1 MDTRA
6 ANLTESEMGK
16 TYSKQY
22 GLDGIDKERRYHVTR
37 KDVSEEVKSNREK
50 SLSMPLDEKRKLYKK
65 KKFVV
70 LDEIETWHQQA
81 PDIMRKWARQKFEPL
96 KDVDESLNN
105 KIAMWQGDITTL
117 EIDAIVNAANSSLLG
132 GGGVDGAI
140 HSAAGNKLR
149 EECAT
154 INPCDTGDAKITAGY
169 KLPAKYVIHTVG
181 PMGINPNK
189 LASCYK
195 KCLEIVKHERIRTVA
210 FPCIST
216 GIYGYD
222 IDKATPVVMTTVR
235 NWLTAN
241 HEHVDRILFCVFLS
255 KDIEVYEENL
265 LKYFPVVKDG
275 ERPGPAV
282 KKPKKESKPGKEET
296 KTDDKKPV
304 QDGKIEPKAKDKK
317 IETKAKDNKIEII
330 LKDSRPDTAEKETNM
345 QEHGRELTGKDK
357 PIKDNSSD
365 VEDKKE
371 SKIEGKAKES
381 EESASKNETGR
392 EKLSVK
398 LTGKGKSEK
407 VNSPAK
413 PVTRSEVKEKKQMT
427 MDAFVT
433 KPNKTKAEEHGHTVS
448 TEDKASKTDDTED
461 LKLADS
467 AKL

>member
-1 MDTRA
+1 MDTA
-6 ANLTESEMGK
+6 TVTESEMGK
-16 TYSKQY
+16 TNSKQY
-22 GLDGIDKERRYHVTR
+22 TLDGKERRYHITR

-70 LDEIETWHQQA
+70 LDQIETWHQQA

-96 KDVDESLNN
+96 KDVDGSLNN
-105 KIAMWQGDITTL
+105 KISMWQGDITTL

-140 HSAAGNKLR
+140 HSAAGYKLR

-181 PMGINPNK
+181 PMGINPK
-189 LASCYK
+189 MLASCYK
-195 KCLEIVKHERIRTVA
+195 RCLEIVTQEKIRTVA

-255 KDIEVYEENL
+255 KDIDVYEENL
-265 LKYFPVVKDG
+265 LRYFPIVKDG

-282 KKPKKESKPGKEET
+282 KKPKKESKPGKEES
-296 KTDDKKPV
+296 KTDDKEPV
-304 QDGKIEPKAKDKK
+304 QDGKIESKAKDKK
-317 IETKAKDNKIEII
+317 LETKAKDKIEINS
-330 LKDSRPDTAEKETNM
+330 KDSVPDAAEKEANM
-345 QEHGRELTGKDK
+345 EEHGREFTGKDK
-357 PIKDNSSD
+357 PIKDSSLN
-365 VEDKKE
+365 VKDKKE
-371 SKIEGKAKES
+371 SKIESKAEDS
-381 EESASKNETGR
+381 EESASKNETGK

-398 LTGKGKSEK
+398 LTERGKPEK
-407 VNSPAK
+407 VSSPAK

-427 MDAFVT
+427 MDSFVT
-433 KPNKTKAEEHGHTVS
+433 KPKKTKAEENVNS
-448 TEDKASKTDDTED
+448 EDIVGKKDDENCID
-461 LKLADS
+461 SEVKVADS